1 MYEHL
6 KALRESE
13 NLTQEEFGGLF
24 GIKKT
29 TYQGYESGK
38 REPDSDF
45 WIAVAEKYNVSIDY
59 LMGFTDDPKRSKYA
73 TPSKLDQKY
82 AALDDYGRRLVDLV
96 IDAET
101 ERVRVQKA
109 EVETVV
115 VDLGTIRRYLSRPA
129 AGTNGMVEGEDYE
142 DIPRTADMP
151 SGADFCVV
159 VSGDSMEP
167 YIHRGETVYV
177 SETAAIEPLDV
188 GVWVIDGATY
198 IKQYYPLDDGGM
210 MLLSANPD
218 REAAN
223 IHIHPDGNQSVQ
235 CFGKVLGI
243 KKLPIPVYR

>member
-59 LMGFTDDPKRSKYA
+59 LMGFTDDQKRSKYA
-73 TPSKLDQKY
+73 TPSALDQKY
-82 AALDDYGRRLVDLV
+82 AALDDYGRRIVDLV
-96 IDAET
+96 MDAET
-101 ERVRVQKA
+101 DRVRAQAA
-109 EVETVV
+109 EVETQVI
-115 VDLGTIRRYLSRPA
+115 DLGTIRRYLYSPA
-129 AGTNGMVEGEDYE
+129 AGPDGMSVNDYE
-142 DIPRTADMP
+142 DIPREKDMP
-151 SGADFCVV
+151 READYCID

-167 YIHRGETVYV
+167 YLHDGQLIFVARDRQVDR
-177 SETAAIEPLDV
+177 LDV
-188 GVWVIDGATY
+188 GVWYYQGGTY
-198 IKQYYPLDDGGM
+198 VKQLDKREDAIY
-210 MLLSANPD
+210 LLSANPD

-223 IHIHPDGNQSVQ
+223 LRIPYESEHDLR
-235 CFGKVLGI
+235 CYGKVLGI
-243 KKLPIPVYR
+243 KKLPLPEYR

>member
-82 AALDDYGRRLVDLV
+82 AALDDYGRRIVDLV
-96 IDAET
+96 MDAET
-101 ERVRVQKA
+101 DRVRAQAAQA
-109 EVETVV
+109 ETPVI
-115 VDLGTIRRYLSRPA
+115 DLGTIRHYLYSPA
-129 AGTNGMVEGEDYE
+129 AGPDGLAEDEFE
-142 DIPRTADMP
+142 DIPRTEDMP
-151 SGADFCVV
+151 RGADFCVTL
-159 VSGDSMEP
+159 SGDSMEP
-167 YIHRGETVYV
+167 YLHDGQLIFVARDRQVDR
-177 SETAAIEPLDV
+177 LDV
-188 GVWVIDGATY
+188 GVWYYQGGTY
-198 IKQYYPLDDGGM
+198 VKQLDKREDAIY
-210 MLLSANPD
+210 LLSANPD

-223 IHIHPDGNQSVQ
+223 LRIPYESAHDLR
-235 CFGKVLGI
+235 CYGKVLGI
-243 KKLPIPVYR
+243 KKLPLPVYR

>member
-1 MYEHL
+1 MATDKPRFTITLPDALYEDVTRYKEKEQISTQS
-6 KALRESE
+6 KAIQTLVAAAIKAIWEKEKGPSRPEASLQSSE
-13 NLTQEEFGGLF
+13 EDAILQSFRVLDGHG
-24 GIKKT
+24 KKL
-29 TYQGYESGK
+29 
-38 REPDSDF
+38 
-45 WIAVAEKYNVSIDY
+45 V
-59 LMGFTDDPKRSKYA
+59 
-73 TPSKLDQKY
+73 
-82 AALDDYGRRLVDLV
+82 RLIL
-96 IDAET
+96 DAET
-101 ERVRVQKA
+101 ERVRAQA
-109 EVETVV
+109 AQVETTVI
-115 VDLGTIRRYLSRPA
+115 DLGTIRRYLSRPA
-129 AGTNGMVEGEDYE
+129 AGPNGMVEGEDYE

-167 YIHRGETVYV
+167 YIKHGETVYV

-188 GVWVIDGATY
+188 SVWVVDGATY

-243 KKLPIPVYR
+243 KKLPLPVYR

>member
-82 AALDDYGRRLVDLV
+82 AALDDYGRRIVDLV
-96 IDAET
+96 MDAET
-101 ERVRVQKA
+101 DRVRAQAAQA
-109 EVETVV
+109 ETPVI
-115 VDLGTIRRYLSRPA
+115 DLGTIRRYLSRPA
-129 AGTNGMVEGEDYE
+129 AGPNGMVEGEDYE

-151 SGADFCVV
+151 EGADFCVV

-167 YIHRGETVYV
+167 YIQRGETVYV

-188 GVWVIDGATY
+188 SVWVVDGATY

-243 KKLPIPVYR
+243 KKLPLPEYR

>member
-1 MYEHL
+1 MATDKPRFTITLPDALYDEVTRYKDKEQISTQS
-6 KALRESE
+6 KAIQTLVAAAIKAIGEKEKGPSRSE
-13 NLTQEEFGGLF
+13 ASLQSSEE
-24 GIKKT
+24 
-29 TYQGYESGK
+29 
-38 REPDSDF
+38 
-45 WIAVAEKYNVSIDY
+45 
-59 LMGFTDDPKRSKYA
+59 YA
-73 TPSKLDQKY
+73 ILQSFR
-82 AALDDYGRRLVDLV
+82 ALDGHGKKLVRLIL
-96 IDAET
+96 DAET
-101 ERVRVQKA
+101 ERVMVQKA

-129 AGTNGMVEGEDYE
+129 AGPNGMVEGEDYE

-167 YIHRGETVYV
+167 YIKHGETVYV

-188 GVWVIDGATY
+188 SVWVIDGATY

-210 MLLSANPD
+210 MLLSANPE

-235 CFGKVLGI
+235 CFGKVLNI
-243 KKLPIPVYR
+243 KKLPLPVYR

>member
-115 VDLGTIRRYLSRPA
+115 VDLGTIRRYLYAPA
-129 AGTNGMVEGEDYE
+129 AGPGGMVDGVDYE

-167 YIHRGETVYV
+167 YIKDGATVYV
-177 SETAAIEPLDV
+177 SETAAIEPLEV
-188 GVWVIDGATY
+188 GVWTVDGELY
-198 IKQYYPLDDGGM
+198 VKQYYPLDDGGM

-223 IHIHPDGNQSVQ
+223 IHIYPDGNQSVQ

-243 KKLPIPVYR
+243 KKLPLPEYR